1 MTPREALKK
10 YWGYDD
16 FRPLQHDI
24 INAVLQGRD
33 VLGLMPTGGGKSIT
47 FQVPAAILPGLTLV
61 VTPLISLMKDQVDNL
76 RHHHLPAA
84 MIHSGM
90 QRHEQNFVADRCR
103 AGRVKLLYVSPE
115 RLTTP
120 VFKSLL
126 CSVDV
131 SLIVVDEAH
140 CISQWGYDFRPSY
153 LKLIE
158 VRRQLPGVN
167 VLALTATATPQ
178 VVEDIRQQLGFA
190 VDAPTFRMS
199 FVRHNISYLK
209 RHTDAKEEMMVRILQ
224 SVPGSAIIYVRSR
237 QRTKAIAD
245 ALSAYGL
252 STDFYHAGLS
262 PQDKS
267 DKQEK
272 WKSDRTRIMVATTAF
287 GMGIDK
293 PDVRV
298 VIHADVPSSLE
309 EYYQEAGRAG
319 RDGLPAF
326 AVLLTGS
333 RDKAILMRRLS
344 RAFPDKDFIRRVY
357 ELSCVFSDVGVG
369 EGYQQLFS
377 FDVDVF
383 TTRFRLPPSET
394 LSALRLL
401 ARSGYWDFVEDGDS
415 SARVM
420 MLASR
425 EDLYNIQLS
434 DYAER
439 VLQALL
445 RQYTGL
451 FADYVPISEQ
461 LLAGRTNLTANN
473 VYDAMLYLTRKHVL
487 HYIPRRLTPA
497 LWFALS
503 RVETR
508 HVVIPP
514 EVYEHQRQRMEYRL
528 KAMARYAFDDDGSC
542 PVQQMLRYFGD
553 VEATEC
559 GKCDN
564 CREKRSNP
572 AAAPD
577 LTYIVARHP
586 NGISIDGL
594 AKIARISPA
603 QAAKEVR
610 TLADAG
616 KLKITPTL
624 VFPIKH

>member
-1 MTPREALKK
+1 MTPHEALKR

-24 INAVLQGRD
+24 ISAVLQGRD

-76 RHHHLPAA
+76 HRHRLPAA

-90 QRHEQNFVADRCR
+90 QRHEQNYVADRCR

-126 CSVDV
+126 NSVDV

-167 VLALTATATPQ
+167 VLALTATATPE

-190 VDAPTFRMS
+190 PDAPTFRMS
-199 FVRHNISYLK
+199 FVRDNISYLR
-209 RHTDAKEEMMVRILQ
+209 RHTDAKEEMMVRILN

-237 QRTKAIAD
+237 RRTKEIAD

-252 STDFYHAGLS
+252 SADFYHAGLT

-267 DKQEK
+267 EKQER
-272 WKSDRTRIMVATTAF
+272 WKADQTRIMVATTAF

-319 RDGLPAF
+319 RDGLPAY

-333 RDKAILMRRLS
+333 RDRAVLMRRLS

-357 ELSCVFSDVGVG
+357 ELACVFTDIGVG
-369 EGYQQLFS
+369 EGCQQLFA
-377 FDVDVF
+377 FDVEVF
-383 TTRFRLPPSET
+383 TTRFKLPPSET

-401 ARSGYWDFVEDGDS
+401 ARSGYWDFVEEGDA

-420 MLASR
+420 MIASR
-425 EDLYNIQLS
+425 EDLYHLQLS
-434 DYAER
+434 DHAER

-497 LWFALS
+497 LWLAVS

-508 HVVIPP
+508 HVSIPRD
-514 EVYEHQRQRMEYRL
+514 VYEHQRQRMEARL

-542 PVQQMLRYFGD
+542 PVQQMLQYFGD
-553 VEATEC
+553 VDAAPC

-564 CREKRSNP
+564 CRAKRSYTG
-572 AAAPD
+572 APD
-577 LTYIVARHP
+577 LAYIVSHHP
-586 NGISIDGL
+586 DGITIDAL
-594 AKIARISPA
+594 ASIARISPA
-603 QAAKEVR
+603 DAARQVR
-610 TLADAG
+610 ALADAA
-616 KLKITPTL
+616 KLKITPTKI
-624 VFPIKH
+624 FPN

>member
-1 MTPREALKK
+1 MTPHEALKK

-24 INAVLQGRD
+24 INAVLRGDD

-76 RHHHLPAA
+76 RRHHLPAA

-90 QRHEQNFVADRCR
+90 LRHEQNYVADRCR

-115 RLTTP
+115 RLASP
-120 VFKSLL
+120 IFKALL
-126 CSVDV
+126 HSVEV

-167 VLALTATATPQ
+167 VLALTATATPD
-178 VVEDIRQQLGFA
+178 VVEDIRHQLGFTPG
-190 VDAPTFRMS
+190 APTFRMS
-199 FVRHNISYLK
+199 FVRDNISYLK
-209 RHTDAKEEMMVRILQ
+209 RHTDAKEEMMTRILNA
-224 SVPGSAIIYVRSR
+224 VAGSAIVYVRSR
-237 QRTKAIAD
+237 RRTKEIAD
-245 ALSAYGL
+245 ALCNQGL
-252 STDFYHAGLS
+252 SADFYHAGLA
-262 PQDKS
+262 PEDKTE
-267 DKQEK
+267 KQEK
-272 WKSDRTRIMVATTAF
+272 WKNDQTRIMVATTAF

-333 RDKAILMRRLS
+333 RDKAVLMRRLS
-344 RAFPDKDFIRRVY
+344 RSFPDKDFIRRVY
-357 ELSCVFSDVGVG
+357 ELACVFTNTAVD
-369 EGYQQLFS
+369 EGYQQLLS

-383 TTRFRLPPSET
+383 MSRFHLPPSET
-394 LSALRLL
+394 LSALRIL
-401 ARSGYWDFVEDGDS
+401 ARSGYWDFVEDGDA
-415 SARVM
+415 SARVI
-420 MLASR
+420 MLATR
-425 EDLYNIQLS
+425 EELYNIRLS
-434 DYAER
+434 GHAEA
-439 VLQALL
+439 VLQAML

-461 LLAGRTNLTANN
+461 LLAGKCNITAND
-473 VYDAMLYLTRKHVL
+473 VYDAMLYMTRKHVL

-497 LWFALS
+497 LWLARS

-508 HVVIPP
+508 RVEIPRD
-514 EVYEHQRQRMEYRL
+514 VYEAQRQRMEYRL
-528 KAMARYAFDDDGSC
+528 QQMATYAFDNDGNC
-542 PVQQMLRYFGD
+542 PVQKMLKYFGD
-553 VEATEC
+553 NDAKEC

-564 CREKRSNP
+564 CREKRSN
-572 AAAPD
+572 AHAGAD
-577 LTYIVARHP
+577 LAYILKRHP
-586 NGISIDGL
+586 DGMTIDQL
-594 AKIARISPA
+594 AKIAHIAPGT
-603 QAAKEVR
+603 AAMQVR
-610 TLADAG
+610 RLADAG
-616 KLKITPTL
+616 KVKITPTL
-624 VFPIKH
+624 IFPLKC